1 MKMPQPTTLDSASN
15 KCFLEPRW
23 MLQFLQD
30 TFLLSLW
37 SSAAPHIRDTGW
49 GHTLGWPGSMGT
61 ALSSSSRES
70 GSNILNYTDK
80 TFHKNSV
87 LSRKGTNCRKAA
99 VDGRRAGSCKRG

>member
-80 TFHKNSV
+80 TSQKFCAIV
-87 LSRKGTNCRKAA
+87 LRHELSQGCR
-99 VDGRRAGSCKRG
+99 GWSQGWYL